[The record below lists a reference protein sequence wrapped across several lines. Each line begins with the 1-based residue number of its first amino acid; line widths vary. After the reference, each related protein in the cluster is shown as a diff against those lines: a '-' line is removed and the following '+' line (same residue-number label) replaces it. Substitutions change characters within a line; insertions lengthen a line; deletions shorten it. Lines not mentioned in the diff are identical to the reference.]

1 MTELCKYAD
10 KVLKEALKLGA
21 DYAQVTVS
29 ESEKKEFNVDGG
41 SFSLMRTLFN
51 RGVSLTVLKDKRKG
65 SVSMNR
71 FGDAEAANL
80 AKDAMDACLSGQP
93 DEAWEYCA
101 EPCEEEF
108 EYGAPECDTDKLFM
122 RTRELL
128 NDIGER
134 YPKILMEQMITEHTA
149 AKVVYLNSNGVCY
162 KTHNGA
168 YGFMLMYSAHDG
180 DRGTSFFYNG
190 VSTKT
195 LDRPVIEKALLDKE
209 LSQIQAQLDASPLE
223 GKFMGTVV
231 LAPGALTEIVLQTAL
246 YNFVSD
252 GSLIDGTSIWKDKL
266 GQKVAD
272 DRISLSFEP
281 LNDKMVSGSR
291 YTSEG
296 FKAENY
302 DVIRDGRLNS
312 FCLSHYAANKTGNRP
327 APNDSGCL
335 VMKTGDKTLNEI
347 IAGID
352 KGIYV
357 MRFSGGQPA
366 PSGEFSGVAK
376 NSFLIENGRITRPL
390 TETMISGNVANM
402 LNDLVGISSEASV
415 DGSSVLPYAAF
426 GGVTISGK

>member
-1 MTELCKYAD
+1 MTELKNYAA
-10 KVLKEALKLGA
+10 KVLEEAQKLGA

-29 ESEKKEFNVDGG
+29 ESEKREFNVDGG

-51 RGVSLTVLKDKRKG
+51 RDVSLTVLKDKRKG

-93 DEAWEYCA
+93 DDAWEYCN

-108 EYGAPECDTDKLFM
+108 VYGAPGCDTDKLFM

-128 NDIGER
+128 RDIGER
-134 YPKILMEQMITEHTA
+134 YPKILMEQMITDHTA
-149 AKVVYLNSNGVCY
+149 AKVVYLNTNGVCY
-162 KTHNGA
+162 KTRKGK
-168 YGFMLMYSAHDG
+168 YDFSLMYSAHDG
-180 DRGTSFFYNG
+180 DKGTSFFGGG
-190 VSTKT
+190 VSLKN
-195 LDRPVIEKALLDKE
+195 LDRPVIEEALLDKE
-209 LSQIQAQLDASPLE
+209 LSEIQAQLDASPLE
-223 GKFMGTVV
+223 GKFVGTAV
-231 LAPGALTEIVLQTAL
+231 LAPGALGEIVLSTAL
-246 YNFVSD
+246 YNFLSD
-252 GSLIDGTSIWKDKL
+252 GCLIDGTSIWKDKL
-266 GQKVAD
+266 GEKVAD
-272 DRISLSFEP
+272 EKISLSFQP
-281 LNDKMVSGSR
+281 LNETMVTGSR

-302 DVIRDGRLNS
+302 DVIKGGRLNS
-312 FCLSHYAANKTGNRP
+312 FCLSRYAANKTGNKP
-327 APNDSGCL
+327 APNDSMCV
-335 VMKTGDKTLNEI
+335 VMETGDKPLDEI

-390 TETMISGNVANM
+390 TETMINGNVADM

-415 DGSSVLPYAAF
+415 DGSSVLPYVAF